1 MMNAQ
6 IAKQVFEAT
15 GFNKTLGSMDKLEEM
30 GFELENWSASNSL
43 IKEAKS
49 LYNPL
54 DDAKVGDGVTVHYYT
69 DADAG
74 TIISRTEKTLTIQMD
89 KAKLLNKDELEFHV
103 GGFAAHCSN
112 QNVQKYSY
120 ERNEEGQVLKVSRR
134 KNGEYVVQKST
145 NLVTAGRNKFY
156 DYNF

>member
-30 GFELENWSASNSL
+30 GFELESWSASNSL

-74 TIISRTEKTLTIQMD
+74 TVIARTEKTLTIQID
-89 KAKLLNKDELEFHV
+89 KATLLNKEELTFHV

>member
-89 KAKLLNKDELEFHV
+89 KATLLNKDELEFHV

>member
-74 TIISRTEKTLTIQMD
+74 TVIARTEKTLTIQMD
-89 KAKLLNKDELEFHV
+89 KATLLNKEELKFHV